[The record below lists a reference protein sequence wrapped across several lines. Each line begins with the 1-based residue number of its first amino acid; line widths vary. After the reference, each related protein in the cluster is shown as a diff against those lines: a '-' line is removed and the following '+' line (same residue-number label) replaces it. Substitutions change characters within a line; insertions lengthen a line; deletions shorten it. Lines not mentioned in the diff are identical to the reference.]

1 LALLKLAHFF
11 GLATTRCWIGFVPF
25 FTICKKRLKPSMTD
39 SANLPWFLHNRRL
52 TEYNRDF
59 GVCKVGNQSQ
69 QLPALTENRYQA
81 EQQQLAEMRSR
92 SVLQR
97 LYAVFLAGLPD
108 G

>member
-1 LALLKLAHFF
+1 
-11 GLATTRCWIGFVPF
+11 
-25 FTICKKRLKPSMTD
+25 MTD

-59 GVCKVGNQSQ
+59 DVCKVGNQSH